1 MLFRNESLFKLK
13 DFSMRPYTIPKQQGT
28 HLIPHLQL
36 CSVIV
41 LAAFAISAASLAHGQ
56 GAAPS
61 AGGAIKK
68 PPTQMAPMAAADA
81 VPANK
86 VTSQD
91 LDAAFSR
98 ADVNPDGKLSRA
110 EAEHFP
116 AVAQRFEQIDG
127 NHDRFISREEFN
139 KAASN

>member
-1 MLFRNESLFKLK
+1 MLGCNESLFKRK
-13 DFSMRPYTIPKQQGT
+13 DFSMRTNTLAEQQAT
-28 HLIPHLQL
+28 HAIFNFQL

-41 LAAFAISAASLAHGQ
+41 LAAFAMGAASLTHAQ
-56 GAAPS
+56 GATPS
-61 AGGAIKK
+61 AGG
-68 PPTQMAPMAAADA
+68 A

-91 LDAAFSR
+91 LDAAFNR
-98 ADVNPDGKLSRA
+98 ADADRDGKLSRA

-127 NHDRFISREEFN
+127 NRDSFISREEFY
-139 KAASN
+139 KAATS

>member
-1 MLFRNESLFKLK
+1 MCTN
-13 DFSMRPYTIPKQQGT
+13 TIPKQQGT
-28 HLIPHLQL
+28 HASPHLQL

-41 LAAFAISAASLAHGQ
+41 LTAFAISAASLAHGQ
-56 GAAPS
+56 GATPS
-61 AGGAIKK
+61 AGGATNKA
-68 PPTQMAPMAAADA
+68 PSQMAPMAAVGA

-86 VTSQD
+86 VKSQD
-91 LDAAFSR
+91 LDAAFNR
-98 ADVNPDGKLSRA
+98 ADVNPDGQLSRA